1 MAINT
6 SIQDTFKRNFIQV
19 ADAIL
24 RMAAKVR
31 GKKPLVD
38 QLLQLLEK
46 DPMDD
51 DNTEGNLSLN
61 ITVS

>member
-1 MAINT
+1 
-6 SIQDTFKRNFIQV
+6 
-19 ADAIL
+19 
-24 RMAAKVR
+24 MAAKLR
-31 GKKPLVD
+31 GKKPPVD

>member
-1 MAINT
+1 
-6 SIQDTFKRNFIQV
+6 
-19 ADAIL
+19 
-24 RMAAKVR
+24 MAAKVR